1 MIMKKIAYIIE
12 SLYNSAGMER
22 EIPLKANA
30 LSAYYDVTFITRD
43 QQGRPP
49 FTKLD
54 PRVKLIDCAAHDKE
68 EYRAALEKI
77 LMKNRYDICLATG
90 GLEFY
95 FLYKIKDGSKKIFEF
110 HFSYDISRVWMGSQ
124 MSGVKLWLFST
135 LQKMRRIWIAKHYD
149 RVVLTCKTDCDK
161 WRRWIPSATYI
172 YNPLTVDPQS
182 TSSCDSKKV
191 IAVGRLDYQ
200 KGFDMLIHLWASV
213 AKKHPD
219 WQLTIYGEGKL
230 RLDLEQQVKD
240 LQLQDTVSLPGR
252 TTAIEE
258 KYLESSIFVLSSRD
272 EAFGLVITEA
282 EACGLPIVTFDC
294 PSAPAELVKDSTNG
308 FIVPLGDEEAM
319 ADCICRLIEDASLR
333 KEFGKA
339 SVAFAKQFH
348 VDNIAKQWK
357 ELFEETLR
365 YE

>member
-1 MIMKKIAYIIE
+1 MKKIAYIVDGM
-12 SLYNSAGMER
+12 YNSAGMER
-22 EIPLKANA
+22 VITTKANA
-30 LSAYYDVTFITRD
+30 LCQWFDITIITRD
-43 QQGRPP
+43 QQGRQP
-49 FTKLD
+49 FFPLDARIRMVDVGARDKHTYRMKLE
-54 PRVKLIDCAAHDKE
+54 PLLKQEHF
-68 EYRAALEKI
+68 
-77 LMKNRYDICLATG
+77 DICISTG

-95 FLYKIKDGSKKIFEF
+95 FLYAIHDGSRKIFEF
-110 HFSYDISRVWMGSQ
+110 HFSYDISRVWMGPQ
-124 MSGVKLWLFST
+124 MHGIKLWLFSN
-135 LQKMRRIWIAKHYD
+135 LQKWRRIRIARHYD
-149 RVVLTCKTDCDK
+149 YMVVLCKADYQK
-161 WRRWIPSATYI
+161 WRRWCPQVSYI
-172 YNPLTVDPQS
+172 YNPLTIAPTANS
-182 TSSCDSKKV
+182 PCTSPCA

-200 KGFDMLIHLWASV
+200 KGFDMLIRVWERAHQAH
-213 AKKHPD
+213 AD
-219 WQLTIYGEGKL
+219 WQLRIYGEG
-230 RLDLEQQVKD
+230 DQHEA
-240 LQLQDTVSLPGR
+240 LQRQIDQAGLYDVVTLCGR
-252 TTAIEE
+252 TEDITKA
-258 KYLESSIFVLSSRD
+258 YNSGSIFVLSSRD